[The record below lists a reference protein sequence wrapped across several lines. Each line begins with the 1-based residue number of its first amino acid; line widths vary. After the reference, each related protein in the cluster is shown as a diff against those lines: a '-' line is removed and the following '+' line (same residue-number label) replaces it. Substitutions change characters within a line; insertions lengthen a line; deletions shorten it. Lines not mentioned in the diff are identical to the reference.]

1 MTGGKGF
8 GHVDLPAA
16 SSKAN
21 FAHHPLSL
29 VNKEKLPALLN
40 QIGASATERYKE
52 LLIEIREIMAGS
64 EPLQILSTLASHGL
78 TMSISKEGRQRKI
91 MNDDNFSQQHVEQVQ
106 AISLTINPED
116 FKGGVVSPAA
126 IQLLFDLLPE
136 LGNSYSL
143 HRLSGTNNA
152 KTEEEGAI
160 DLMQQSLRLYTQVV
174 RNWGYIDDVIKIVKD
189 LLDPIDQGINDSL
202 GFPGSSLIHCF
213 SKLIEI
219 AEERLTLW
227 RAELQEIL
235 SAKNTDSMLRIWL
248 SSENNPEEQLL
259 QVSKLVKSHRLSR
272 LQVKTMIL
280 EHRSLLLKDIYSFS
294 IQELSSILPF
304 DESTIELIFETLS
317 MSFGELE
324 HLVSENRISD
334 IFLANPVW
342 SKPIVRLGDGKYFC
356 PMPQLFFSYIY
367 PIIGELFSK
376 DQSLKKK
383 YERRRADFLEEQ
395 ISAHFYKAFPSS
407 KVLRGY
413 KWRDGNV
420 EYESDII
427 VYFDSFLLLIE
438 AKSGSISSSAL
449 RGGQERAKKHVTQL
463 IYEPSKQSER
473 LSQHL
478 NETLLHKQSDYVIN
492 DVSIDAKRINKIL
505 RLSITLEDFA
515 TIQSNLGL
523 VRQTGWIP
531 EGHVLAPCMTLSD
544 LSVIIEILKYP
555 GRILYYLSLRAQIEE
570 SFRYTGDELDL
581 LGLFLTSDVNS
592 CISASTEAHLF
603 LSGMSKEVD
612 EFYVSQSAG
621 ISAKKPVLRQ
631 TKLFYDIEKKIS
643 SSMQQGWIECLD
655 IILGCSY
662 REQEKLLKMFS
673 WVKKNVRKHRN
684 DPDHHCSVVLGPYGL
699 RRNGLIFYG
708 FHSSDSETRHDRI
721 SKLADNFF
729 SEIDSKLCLIIGF
742 RINADDYPYSILAL
756 ASNPKTSELHDSST
770 C

>member
-1 MTGGKGF
+1 MTGVKGF
-8 GHVDLPAA
+8 GHPDRPA

-21 FAHHPLSL
+21 FVHHPLSL
-29 VNKEKLPALLN
+29 VNREKLPDLLN
-40 QIGASATERYKE
+40 QIGSSATERYKE
-52 LLIEIREIMAGS
+52 LLIEIRSIIAGS

-78 TMSISKEGRQRKI
+78 TMSISNEGRQRRT
-91 MNDDNFSQQHVEQVQ
+91 MNDHSFGQQHVEQAQ

-126 IQLLFDLLPE
+126 VQLLFDLLPE

-143 HRLSGTNNA
+143 HRLSSPKNA

-160 DLMQQSLRLYTQVV
+160 ELLQQCLRLYTQGV
-174 RNWGYIDDVIKIVKD
+174 RNWGYIDDVIKVVRD
-189 LLDPIDQGINDSL
+189 LLEPLDQGIHDSL

-219 AEERLTLW
+219 TEERLTLW

-248 SSENNPEEQLL
+248 SSDNNPGEQLL
-259 QVSKLVKSHRLSR
+259 QVSKIVKNHRLSKI
-272 LQVKTMIL
+272 QVKTMIL
-280 EHRSLLLKDIYSFS
+280 EHRSLLLKDIYLIS
-294 IQELSSILPF
+294 IPELASILPV
-304 DESTIELIFETLS
+304 DETMIELIFENLS
-317 MSFGELE
+317 VSFGELKY
-324 HLVSENRISD
+324 LVSENRISD
-334 IFLANPVW
+334 IFLSNPVW
-342 SKPIVRLGDGKYFC
+342 SKPIIRLGDGKYFC
-356 PMPQLFFSYIY
+356 AMPQLFFSYIY

-383 YERRRADFLEEQ
+383 YEKRRADYLEEQ
-395 ISAHFYKAFPSS
+395 VAAHFSKAFPKS
-407 KVLRGY
+407 KILRGY

-427 VYFDSFLLLIE
+427 VHIDSFLLLIE

-449 RGGQERAKKHVTQL
+449 RGGKERAKKHVTQL
-463 IYEPSKQSER
+463 IYEPSRQSER

-478 NETLLHKQSDYVIN
+478 NETLVHKKADYVIK
-492 DVSIDAKRINKIL
+492 DVLIDAKRINKVL
-505 RLSITLEDFA
+505 RLAITLEDFA

-544 LSVIIEILKYP
+544 LSVVIDILKAP
-555 GRILYYLSLRAQIEE
+555 WRILYYLSLRAQIEQ
-570 SFRYTGDELDL
+570 SFYYTGHELDL
-581 LGLFLTSDVNS
+581 LGLFLTSEINS
-592 CISASTEAHLF
+592 CVSASTEAHLF
-603 LSGMSKEVD
+603 LSGMSKDVD

-621 ISAKKPVLRQ
+621 IPAKKPVLRQ
-631 TKLFYDIEKKIS
+631 TKLFYDIEKKIA
-643 SSMQQGWIECLD
+643 SSMQQGWMESLD
-655 IILGCSY
+655 IVLGCSY
-662 REQEKLLKMFS
+662 REQEKLLKMFG
-673 WVKKNVRKHRN
+673 WVKKNIRKNRN

-699 RRNGLIFYG
+699 RHNGLIFYG
-708 FHSSDSETRHDRI
+708 FHSSDSEARHDRI

-729 SEIDSKLCLIIGF
+729 NEMDSKLCLIIGF
-742 RINADDYPYSILAL
+742 RIDVNDYPYSILAL
-756 ASNPKTSELHDSST
+756 ASNPKTSELQDASS

>member
-8 GHVDLPAA
+8 GHPDRPA

-21 FAHHPLSL
+21 FAHHSLSL
-29 VNKEKLPALLN
+29 VNREKLPGLLN
-40 QIGASATERYKE
+40 QIGSSATERYKE
-52 LLIEIREIMAGS
+52 LLIEIRGIMAGS
-64 EPLQILSTLASHGL
+64 EPLQLLSTLASYGL
-78 TMSISKEGRQRKI
+78 TMTISTEGRQRRT
-91 MNDDNFSQQHVEQVQ
+91 MNDDSFGQQHVEQAQ

-116 FKGGVVSPAA
+116 FKGGVISPAA
-126 IQLLFDLLPE
+126 VQLLFDLLPE
-136 LGNSYSL
+136 MGNTYSL
-143 HRLSGTNNA
+143 HRLSSP
-152 KTEEEGAI
+152 KDVQTEEEAAI
-160 DLMQQSLRLYTQVV
+160 YLLQQCLRLHTQGV
-174 RNWGYIDDVIKIVKD
+174 RNWGYIDDVIKIVRD
-189 LLDPIDQGINDSL
+189 LLEPLDQDIHYSL

-219 AEERLTLW
+219 TEARLTLW

-248 SSENNPEEQLL
+248 SSETNPEEQLC
-259 QVSKLVKSHRLSR
+259 QVCKFVKNHRLSKI
-272 LQVKTMIL
+272 QVKTMIL
-280 EHRSLLLKDIYSFS
+280 EHRSLLLKDIYLIS
-294 IQELSSILPF
+294 ISELASILPI
-304 DESTIELIFETLS
+304 DKTMIELIFENLS

-324 HLVSENRISD
+324 YLVSENRISD
-334 IFLANPVW
+334 IFLSNPVW
-342 SKPIVRLGDGKYFC
+342 SKSIVRLGDGKYFC

-383 YERRRADFLEEQ
+383 YERRRADYLEEQ
-395 ISAHFYKAFPSS
+395 VAAHFSKAFPSS
-407 KVLRGY
+407 KILRGY

-463 IYEPSKQSER
+463 IYEPSRQSER

-478 NETLLHKQSDYVIN
+478 NETLVYKHADYVIK
-492 DVSIDAKRINKIL
+492 DVIIDAKRINKIL

-531 EGHVLAPCMTLSD
+531 EGHVWAPCMTLSD
-544 LSVIIEILKYP
+544 LSVVIDILNTP
-555 GRILYYLSLRAQIEE
+555 WRILCYLGLRAQIEE
-570 SFRYTGDELDL
+570 SFWYTGHELDL

-603 LSGMSKEVD
+603 LSGMSKDVD

-631 TKLFYDIEKKIS
+631 TKLFYDIERKIA
-643 SSMQQGWIECLD
+643 SSMQQGWMESID
-655 IILGCSY
+655 IVLGCSY
-662 REQEKLLKMFS
+662 REQQKLLKMFS
-673 WVKKNVRKHRN
+673 WIKKNIRKNRN

-708 FHSSDSETRHDRI
+708 FHSSDSEARHDRI

-742 RINADDYPYSILAL
+742 KIDANDYPYSILAL
-756 ASNPKTSELHDSST
+756 ASNPKASELQDAST

>member
-8 GHVDLPAA
+8 GHPDRPA

-29 VNKEKLPALLN
+29 VNREKLPGLLN
-40 QIGASATERYKE
+40 QIGSSATERYKE
-52 LLIEIREIMAGS
+52 LLIEIRGIMAGS

-78 TMSISKEGRQRKI
+78 TMSINNEGRQRRI
-91 MNDDNFSQQHVEQVQ
+91 INDDSFGQQHVEQAQ

-126 IQLLFDLLPE
+126 VQLLFDLLPE

-143 HRLSGTNNA
+143 HRLSSPKNA

-160 DLMQQSLRLYTQVV
+160 ELLQQCLRLYTQGV
-174 RNWGYIDDVIKIVKD
+174 RNWGYIDDVIKIVRD
-189 LLDPIDQGINDSL
+189 LLEPLDQGIHDSL
-202 GFPGSSLIHCF
+202 GFPGLSLIHCF

-219 AEERLTLW
+219 TEERLTLW

-248 SSENNPEEQLL
+248 SSDNNPEEQLL
-259 QVSKLVKSHRLSR
+259 QLSKIVKNHRLSR
-272 LQVKTMIL
+272 IEVKTMIL
-280 EHRSLLLKDIYSFS
+280 EHRSLLLKDIYLFS
-294 IQELSSILPF
+294 IPELASILPL
-304 DESTIELIFETLS
+304 DETMIELIFENLS
-317 MSFGELE
+317 MSFGDLE
-324 HLVSENRISD
+324 YLVSENRMSD
-334 IFLANPVW
+334 IFLSNPVW
-342 SKPIVRLGDGKYFC
+342 SKPIVRLGEGKYFF

-367 PIIGELFSK
+367 PIIGELLSK
-376 DQSLKKK
+376 DQGLKTK
-383 YERRRADFLEEQ
+383 YERRRADYLEEQ
-395 ISAHFYKAFPSS
+395 VAAHFSKAFPSS
-407 KVLRGY
+407 KILRGY

-463 IYEPSKQSER
+463 IYEPSRQSER

-478 NETLLHKQSDYVIN
+478 NETLVHKQADYVIK
-492 DVSIDAKRINKIL
+492 DVSIDAKRINKVL

-544 LSVIIEILKYP
+544 LSVVIDILKAP
-555 GRILYYLSLRAQIEE
+555 WRILYYLSLRAQIEE
-570 SFRYTGDELDL
+570 SFYYTGDELDL

-603 LSGMSKEVD
+603 LSGMSKDVD

-631 TKLFYDIEKKIS
+631 TKLFYDIEKKIA
-643 SSMQQGWIECLD
+643 SSMQQGWMESLD
-655 IILGCSY
+655 IVLGCSY

-673 WVKKNVRKHRN
+673 WVKKNIRKHRN
-684 DPDHHCSVVLGPYGL
+684 DPDHHCSVMLGPYGL

-708 FHSSDSETRHDRI
+708 FHSSDSEARHDRI

-729 SEIDSKLCLIIGF
+729 TEIDSKLCLIIGF
-742 RINADDYPYSILAL
+742 RIDVDDYPYSILAL
-756 ASNPKTSELHDSST
+756 ASNPKTSEL
-770 C
+770 